1 MNNKQANIIAILMTT
16 AYIWFSLWVISEVIE
31 QAFG

>member
-1 MNNKQANIIAILMTT
+1 MNNKQASIIAILMTT
-16 AYIWFSLWVISEVIE
+16 AYIWFSLWVINEVIE